1 MDFKVRNAI
10 IGSARG
16 EHKVSNLCLKTWILR
31 REKGKSGPRKG
42 SIKCLFYTLNT
53 DFKVRNARIGSARG
67 EHKVSNF

>member
-1 MDFKVRNAI
+1 MDFKARNAK

-16 EHKVSNLCLKTWILR
+16 EHKVSNLSPETWILR

-42 SIKCLFYTLNT
+42 SIKCLFFTLNT
-53 DFKVRNARIGSARG
+53 DFNLQNAKIGSARR